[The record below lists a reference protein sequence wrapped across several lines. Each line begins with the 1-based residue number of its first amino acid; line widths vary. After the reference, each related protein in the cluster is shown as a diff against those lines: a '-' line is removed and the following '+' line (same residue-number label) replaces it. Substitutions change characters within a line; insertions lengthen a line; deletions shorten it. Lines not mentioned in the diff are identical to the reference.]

1 MNTLLGQ
8 CVDLRGTDLIRLL
21 GHYDFRDAENMDG
34 IVESRHKKLNL
45 LYKAECRGVCQILD
59 ELIKSRSVHFN
70 QNMISTSVC
79 EY

>member
-8 CVDLRGTDLIRLL
+8 CVNLRGTDLIHLL
-21 GHYDFRDAENMDG
+21 GHYDFCDAENMDG
-34 IVESRHKKLNL
+34 IMESTHKNRIYCIKQNVMEFA
-45 LYKAECRGVCQILD
+45 KFLD

-70 QNMISTSVC
+70 QNAIWTSVC